1 MNDSTINNSI
11 FKSRKSITSHLV
23 AFENEINNKK
33 REKEKTLQKIHFNE
47 EKNLKEGI
55 NKLVSVMALIIR
67 KKIKIVNI
75 IISLLILFQII
86 LGFTS
91 NNYFTL
97 KKEKCSEMNKKEE
110 IEEFISSGRGESK
123 KIILD
128 CLTQILTRGYGNN
141 SEILENSN
149 DIKYPYYGLN
159 CYPNCNLKIIYKNQF
174 SSDKVVTSL
183 RWICVIL
190 IIIIEILLIYK
201 YNLEVDVLK
210 TYNKAC
216 DEDSIFTTG
225 LWKYLLLEMII
236 LGIFSP
242 PGYDK
247 IIYGNMLNGT
257 YIYSL
262 DSLIMLLYI
271 LKFFYLLKVIT
282 SFTIWSSDKV
292 YKIGIKH
299 KLTIGTSFIIKAQFK
314 YSTYIFMGISFICL
328 VGIFGFLLRTFEYG
342 FEPEKNF
349 KYNGN
354 AINNPNFEDY
364 TDTFWVIIITMMTV
378 GYGDIFPST
387 HFGRVVVF
395 FSALC
400 GTILTSTLIAAMG
413 SFVTFSPK
421 EKKVHNIIHKN
432 KQISET
438 EHYSVFLIM
447 KILKLAKIKKD
458 SKVNIEE
465 DEKLNKSLLNGK
477 KSKNYVKINKSSLRD
492 YLNCLISVK
501 ATAVKFYRLNKISKT
516 NTIHSDELLS
526 ELDKKFHKDSE
537 NIAPLVD
544 DIRYIFKLTNT
555 IRSSEKEIN
564 KCLINLKIEQDN
576 IAEYLIK
583 YNQFHYDLFNKRKS
597 QSQNLN
603 LMEEKKKKV
612 AFSGV

>member
-1 MNDSTINNSI
+1 
-11 FKSRKSITSHLV
+11 
-23 AFENEINNKK
+23 
-33 REKEKTLQKIHFNE
+33 
-47 EKNLKEGI
+47 
-55 NKLVSVMALIIR
+55 
-67 KKIKIVNI
+67 
-75 IISLLILFQII
+75 
-86 LGFTS
+86 
-91 NNYFTL
+91 
-97 KKEKCSEMNKKEE
+97 
-110 IEEFISSGRGESK
+110 
-123 KIILD
+123 
-128 CLTQILTRGYGNN
+128 
-141 SEILENSN
+141 
-149 DIKYPYYGLN
+149 
-159 CYPNCNLKIIYKNQF
+159 
-174 SSDKVVTSL
+174 
-183 RWICVIL
+183 
-190 IIIIEILLIYK
+190 
-201 YNLEVDVLK
+201 
-210 TYNKAC
+210 
-216 DEDSIFTTG
+216 
-225 LWKYLLLEMII
+225 
-236 LGIFSP
+236 
-242 PGYDK
+242 
-247 IIYGNMLNGT
+247 
-257 YIYSL
+257 
-262 DSLIMLLYI
+262 MLLYI
-271 LKFFYLLKVIT
+271 LKFYYLLKVIT

>member
-1 MNDSTINNSI
+1 MNDSTMNNSI

-23 AFENEINNKK
+23 AFENEINQKK

-159 CYPNCNLKIIYKNQF
+159 CYPNCNLTIIYKNQF

-247 IIYGNMLNGT
+247 MIYGNMLNGT

-271 LKFFYLLKVIT
+271 LKFYYLLKVIT

-400 GTILTSTLIAAMG
+400 GTILT
-413 SFVTFSPK
+413 F
-421 EKKVHNIIHKN
+421 HNIIHKN